1 MQIWQ
6 GDVYQ
11 TNEWYS
17 GVKTAILK
25 IRTIQKSE
33 KTETPFWNPAK
44 IWKKKKKTVKKIKR
58 VKKAKF
64 CRLAEKG
71 HVSFSHFIKSCMNQL
86 SSLSGA

>member
-33 KTETPFWNPAK
+33 KTETPFWNPTK
-44 IWKKKKKTVKKIKR
+44 IKKKKKKN
-58 VKKAKF
+58 
-64 CRLAEKG
+64 
-71 HVSFSHFIKSCMNQL
+71 S
-86 SSLSGA
+86 